1 LKFVVNRRLAKL
13 ADRIRSTRRGLETA
27 LAADGTADFAKEH
40 LELADE
46 HYNDAVNA
54 LKYNNPAQAFNEIEP
69 GFFCIQLAQ
78 ALLSRA
84 PRFRPDQNSPPA
96 NIEENIVHLTSALSK
111 VKAMIEYK
119 NYSVSPL
126 AKRFLD
132 NAMERYE
139 RAQSKLR
146 AGNQDDCKR
155 ESQAGLLCVRFAELL
170 LREQNHE
177 GVPGMGSVANPSLSR
192 PVREINDLAKQLAQ
206 LSSAYE
212 TPDDS
217 LRGAANYSKALHH
230 FEMALH
236 AIVEDNIGSAQAQ
249 VTAGLEA
256 LKQVRHD
263 FALDMT
269 QPLDSGQRSGSAD
282 VLDSGSGNRSVGA
295 RPDHPERARSRH
307 KELSALS
314 KTIAETLIATEDVDR
329 RLIIREHIQNIS
341 RLHKLAV
348 ETFCDE
354 NYERSRE
361 HTSEALLQIDLLK
374 ALLRQ

>member
-1 LKFVVNRRLAKL
+1 
-13 ADRIRSTRRGLETA
+13 LEAA
-27 LAADGTADFAKEH
+27 LAADATADFAREH
-40 LELADE
+40 LELAEE

-54 LKYNNPAQAFNEIEP
+54 LKYNNPAQAFNQIEP

-84 PRFRPDQNSPPA
+84 RRFRTDQHSAPA
-96 NIEENIVHLTSALSK
+96 NIEENIVHLASALSK

-119 NYSVSPL
+119 NYSVSSL

-177 GVPGMGSVANPSLSR
+177 GVPGMGSIANPSLSR

-249 VTAGLEA
+249 VAAGLES

-269 QPLDSGQRSGSAD
+269 NPLDNAPD
-282 VLDSGSGNRSVGA
+282 SGNRSFGTC
-295 RPDHPERARSRH
+295 PDHPELARTRY
-307 KELSALS
+307 KELNALS

-348 ETFCDE
+348 ESFCE
-354 NYERSRE
+354 ANYERTRE
-361 HTSEALLQIDLLK
+361 HTSAGLLQIDLLK
-374 ALLRQ
+374 TLLRQ